1 MIKRRLCLFFIV
13 ALVEIATSMPS
24 FGEWVWNKETG
35 WMKSPSSDVTTI
47 EQRYQYALSLVVEQ
61 KYLNA
66 IKEFELIIDADPKS
80 EYAETSR
87 INIGWAYYLN
97 GDCKKALKMYNTV
110 LKKNPGTRRT
120 MPSSTP
126 TGMRTVSVSSRATAA
141 QHGGG
146 RVRRAKI
153 DADDRHH
160 TARIGEFARSSRYR
174 RRPGLP

>member
-1 MIKRRLCLFFIV
+1 MV
-13 ALVEIATSMPS
+13 ALLEIATSMPS

-35 WMKSPSSDVTTI
+35 WMKAPSSDVTTI

-87 INIGWAYYLN
+87 INIGWAHYLN

-120 MPSSTP
+120 MEVLEKMYQVGVSQMDTNEDEAINVFEKIIEKQRLTP
-126 TGMRTVSVSSRATAA
+126 LPPMRRSR
-141 QHGGG
+141 
-146 RVRRAKI
+146 
-153 DADDRHH
+153 
-160 TARIGEFARSSRYR
+160 
-174 RRPGLP
+174 

>member
-13 ALVEIATSMPS
+13 TLVEIATSMPS

-87 INIGWAYYLN
+87 INIGWADYLN
-97 GDCKKALKMYNTV
+97 GD
-110 LKKNPGTRRT
+110 
-120 MPSSTP
+120 
-126 TGMRTVSVSSRATAA
+126 
-141 QHGGG
+141 
-146 RVRRAKI
+146 
-153 DADDRHH
+153 
-160 TARIGEFARSSRYR
+160 
-174 RRPGLP
+174 